1 MPNRSLSILPLVALL
16 LFLLVGPPATA
27 ADWPQWRGPDRDG
40 RVLAGVENAWPDDL
54 AGLERLWRIDVG
66 KGYPGPIVF
75 GDRVFVVET
84 VDDTTEG
91 ARALDRATGKEIWK
105 ATWKGYGK
113 VPFFAARNGDWVRS
127 TPSYDGKTLYVGG
140 MQELVLAIDGA
151 TGRELWRVDFPARY
165 GTRVPDFGFSSSP
178 LVDGDHLYVQASNS
192 LIKLDKRTGESIW
205 RTLVNDGDMMSSGAF
220 SSPVLSELHGK
231 RQLIVQTR
239 TTLFGVDPKS
249 GDALWSRDV
258 PSFRGMN
265 ILTPVVHGDAVFTST
280 HRNNSFFFNVRTTPT
295 ETDAKTTAKG
305 TPPGARF
312 AVEQAWTHKVQG
324 YMSTPVVVGDHIY
337 MHLGNERLTCI
348 DLRTGESRW
357 TSEPIGKY
365 WSLIAHDGK
374 ILALDSDGELH
385 LVRAD
390 PEKFDLLA
398 SRQVADAQTWAHLA
412 VAGEEIFVRELE
424 GIAAYRWAAKT
435 TKTAKT
441 ADHAAPLSKTAP

>member
-1 MPNRSLSILPLVALL
+1 MPHRSFSILPLVALL
-16 LFLLVGPPATA
+16 LVIGHRATA

-40 RVLAGVENAWPDDL
+40 RVLAGAKTAWPDDL

-66 KGYPGPIVF
+66 KGYPGPIVV
-75 GDRVFVVET
+75 GNRVFVVET

-91 ARALDRATGKEIWK
+91 ARALHRTTGREIWR
-105 ATWKGYGK
+105 ATWKGHGR

-140 MQELVLAIDGA
+140 MQELLLALDGA
-151 TGRELWRVDFPARY
+151 TGKELWRVDFPARY

-178 LVDGDHLYVQASNS
+178 LIDGDHLYVQASNS

-239 TTLFGVDPKS
+239 TTLSGVDPKS
-249 GDALWSRDV
+249 GATLWSHHV

-280 HRNNSFFFNVRTTPT
+280 HRNNSFFFRVQTTPT
-295 ETDAKTTAKG
+295 VTAAEG
-305 TPPGARF
+305 PAPGARF
-312 AVEQAWTHKVQG
+312 SVEQAWTHKVQG
-324 YMSTPVVVGDHIY
+324 YMSTPVVVGDHVY

-390 PEKFDLLA
+390 PEKFELLA
-398 SRQVADAQTWAHLA
+398 SRQVADSQTWAHLA

-424 GIAAYRWAAKT
+424 GIAAYRWAPGAT
-435 TKTAKT
+435 TTAK
-441 ADHAAPLSKTAP
+441 AALEAAPPSKTAR